1 MKLLNKEVTTQLQ
14 QVFENMKTEVTIA
27 LFTKESE
34 CETCKE
40 TDSFLNELVETSDK
54 LHLKRYD
61 ADKNKDIAE
70 KFQVKVVPSI
80 VLLDHKEEYQ
90 RIKFNGI
97 PAGHEINSFVK
108 GILEVSGAG
117 IPLPEAVADRLSA
130 ITKPV
135 NIKVFVTLGCPH
147 CPGAVE
153 KAHKLALMNP
163 HVEAEMIE
171 AQTFNDLSGK
181 FDVSSVP
188 KIVINDQY
196 EFVGNQSLEVFME
209 EIEKTQISVQ

>member
-1 MKLLNKEVTTQLQ
+1 MKLLNEEVRTQLQ
-14 QVFENMKTEVTIA
+14 EVFENMKTDVTVA
-27 LFTKESE
+27 LFTRESE
-34 CETCKE
+34 CESCKE

-61 ADKNKDIAE
+61 LDQSLDIAE
-70 KFQVKVVPSI
+70 QYQVNIVPAI
-80 VLLDHKEEYQ
+80 VLLDHREEYQ

-117 IPLPEAVADRLSA
+117 IPLPDEVAERLA
-130 ITKPV
+130 EIKKPV

-163 HVEAEMIE
+163 FVEAEMIE
-171 AQTFNDLSGK
+171 AQTFSDLSEK
-181 FDVSSVP
+181 FNVSSVP
-188 KIVINDQY
+188 KIVINDQF
-196 EFVGNQSLEVFME
+196 EFVGNQSLDVFME
-209 EIEKTQISVQ
+209 EIEKTQTVM